1 MNTRKPERQI
11 LLPAL
16 SDANLLGLYLVELL
30 FRLDDLLHNAKQD
43 RLFGVLHT
51 FPEAQNRI
59 ESEAESHV

>member
-11 LLPAL
+11 LRL
-16 SDANLLGLYLVELL
+16 SL
-30 FRLDDLLHNAKQD
+30 FRICSALPGLSCCSVSTDLLHNAMQD